1 MGSSLK
7 SRKTSLKRTIPVVYH
22 PFFNRMILKR
32 CETVLSAILVTGS
45 LAFGIGCK
53 APVNERPLGATVEI
67 NAPLGLPPVPLPADN
82 PPTADAIALGRRLFY
97 DKKLSKDNSLACA
110 SCHNPQRGFTDGLE
124 ISKGVGGMIGVRNA
138 PTVTNAAYL
147 PLQFWDGRA
156 ISLEEQ
162 AASPIAD
169 PVEMN
174 QTHEVSVSKLGA
186 DPVYKAMLL
195 KAFGS
200 EDMTIGRVEK
210 ALASFERTILS
221 GDSAFDR
228 YQFGGDK
235 RALTPSQIRGLAIF
249 RDPQKGNC
257 AACHTIDAKYALF
270 TDGKFHNIG
279 EGVGDDGNFHDIGR
293 YHETKVDA
301 DKGAFKTPTLRN
313 IANTGPYMHDG
324 SLKTLKEVVDFYAGG
339 GNSNPY
345 LDKDIRVIKLS
356 GQDRTDLVQFLIS
369 LTGEMPPNV
378 GPPRQE

>member
-7 SRKTSLKRTIPVVYH
+7 SRKTSLKRTISVVYH

>member
-1 MGSSLK
+1 MSLK
-7 SRKTSLKRTIPVVYH
+7 TGKIGPKCAGPVVC
-22 PFFNRMILKR
+22 FFFSTGIKRWAIALRVILII
-32 CETVLSAILVTGS
+32 SP
-45 LAFGIGCK
+45 LALCSGCK
-53 APVNERPLGATVEI
+53 AHVSEKPVGATVEI
-67 NAPLGLPPVPLPADN
+67 KAPLGLPSIPIPVDN
-82 PPTADAIALGRRLFY
+82 LPTAETIALGRRLFY

-110 SCHNPQRGFTDGLE
+110 TCHNPQRGFADGLT
-124 ISKGVGGMIGVRNA
+124 ISRGVGGMTGIRNA
-138 PTVTNAAYL
+138 PTVVNAAYL

-156 ISLEEQ
+156 MSLEEQ
-162 AASPIAD
+162 AASPIVD

-174 QTHEVSVSKLGA
+174 QTHEVSVSKLGR
-186 DPVYKAMLL
+186 DPMYKAMLL

-200 EDMTIGRVEK
+200 DDMTIGRVEK

-221 GDSAFDR
+221 GNSAFDR

-235 RALTPSQIRGLAIF
+235 KSLTPSQIRGLAIF
-249 RDPQKGNC
+249 SDPQKGNC
-257 AACHTIDAKYALF
+257 VTCHTIDAKYALF

-279 EGVGDDGNFHDIGR
+279 EGVGDDGDFKDVGR
-293 YHETKVDA
+293 YHETKVTA

-345 LDKDIRVIKLS
+345 LDKNIRVIKLS
-356 GQDRTDLVQFLIS
+356 GQDRTDLVQFLMS

-378 GPPRQE
+378 GPPKQE

>member
-1 MGSSLK
+1 MNAFLEPRKAGLK
-7 SRKTSLKRTIPVVYH
+7 NAVSIIRLFFGIRITKQWGIVLK
-22 PFFNRMILKR
+22 
-32 CETVLSAILVTGS
+32 AILMIS
-45 LAFGIGCK
+45 PLALWCGCK
-53 APVNERPLGATVEI
+53 AHVSEKPIGATVEI
-67 NAPLGLPPVPLPADN
+67 KAPLGLPPIPIPADN
-82 PPTADAIALGRRLFY
+82 LPTAETISLGRRLFY

-110 SCHNPQRGFTDGLE
+110 SCHNPKRGFTDGLE
-124 ISKGVGGMIGVRNA
+124 LSRGVGGMIGIRNA
-138 PTVTNAAYL
+138 PTVANAAYL

-174 QTHEVSVSKLGA
+174 QTHEVSVTKLSA
-186 DPVYKAMLL
+186 DPVYKTMLL

-221 GDSAFDR
+221 GNSAFDR

-235 RALTPSQIRGLAIF
+235 QALTQSQIRGLAIF
-249 RDPQKGNC
+249 SDPQKGNC
-257 AACHTIDAKYALF
+257 ATCHTIDANYALF

-279 EGVGDDGNFHDIGR
+279 EGVGDDGDFNDVGR
-293 YHETKVDA
+293 YHETNVNA

-345 LDKDIRVIKLS
+345 LDKNIRAIKLS
-356 GQDRTDLVQFLIS
+356 GQDRTDLVQFLMS

-378 GPPRQE
+378 GPPKQE

>member
-1 MGSSLK
+1 MSLK
-7 SRKTSLKRTIPVVYH
+7 TGRTGLKSAGPVVCL
-22 PFFNRMILKR
+22 FFTTGIIKNYAIALR
-32 CETVLSAILVTGS
+32 VLLIISP
-45 LAFGIGCK
+45 LALCSGCK
-53 APVNERPLGATVEI
+53 SPVSEKPIGATVEI
-67 NAPLGLPPVPLPADN
+67 RVPLGLPSIPIPVDNLP
-82 PPTADAIALGRRLFY
+82 TEETIALGRRLFY

-110 SCHNPQRGFTDGLE
+110 TCHNPERGFADGLE
-124 ISKGVGGMIGVRNA
+124 ISRGVGGMTGIRNA
-138 PTVTNAAYL
+138 PTVINAAYL

-156 ISLEEQ
+156 TSLEEQ
-162 AASPIAD
+162 AASPIVD

-174 QTHEVSVSKLGA
+174 QTHEVSVSKLGR

-200 EDMTIGRVEK
+200 EDMTIGRIEK

-221 GDSAFDR
+221 GNSAFDR

-235 RALTPSQIRGLAIF
+235 KSLTQSQIRGLAIF
-249 RDPQKGNC
+249 SDPQKGNC
-257 AACHTIDAKYALF
+257 ATCHTIDAKYALF
-270 TDGKFHNIG
+270 SDGKFHNIG
-279 EGVGDDGNFHDIGR
+279 EGVGDDGDFKDVGR
-293 YHETKVDA
+293 YHETKVNA

-313 IANTGPYMHDG
+313 IANTSPYMHNG

-345 LDKDIRVIKLS
+345 LDKNIRVIKLS

-378 GPPRQE
+378 GPPKQE